1 MAKDNTK
8 KGIAVGTALTGLGAG
23 VYGLTK
29 YGDKLAKPGLRT
41 AAKEIATK
49 NFKGGAKG
57 IKALNNSGKIV
68 GATGLAITGVSAYKH
83 YKNKKKN
90 DNPEK

>member
-29 YGDKLAKPGLRT
+29 YGDKLAKPGSRV
-41 AAKEIATK
+41 AAKKIAIK
-49 NFKGGAKG
+49 NLGGAKG